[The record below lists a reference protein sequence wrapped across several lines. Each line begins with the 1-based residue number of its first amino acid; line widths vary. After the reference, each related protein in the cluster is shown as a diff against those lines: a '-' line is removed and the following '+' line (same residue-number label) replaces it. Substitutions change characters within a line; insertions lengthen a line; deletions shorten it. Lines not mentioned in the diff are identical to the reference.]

1 MNILIIG
8 PPGVGKGTQ
17 AKLIKDKLGLIHL
30 STGELLRKEIK
41 SKSEVGIISK
51 RFIDKGEF
59 IPDDVMLEII
69 NKKITKHDCLK
80 GYLFDGFPRTIPQAE
95 GLDSFINKMNQKI
108 DSVISIEL
116 DDQSIIKRLSSRRA
130 CEGCGN
136 ITNLLFNPPK
146 IEGKCNKCSGKLLQR
161 SDDGNQVIIKR
172 LEVYN
177 KQTVPLLKYY
187 QKKDLIKRIDGS
199 GNIDS
204 VYQQIVKVLE

>member
-17 AKLIKDKLGLIHL
+17 AKLIKDKLGLVHL

-41 SKSEVGIISK
+41 SKSKVGIISK

-95 GLDSFINKMNQKI
+95 AL
-108 DSVISIEL
+108 IER
-116 DDQSIIKRLSSRRA
+116 DI
-130 CEGCGN
+130 
-136 ITNLLFNPPK
+136 
-146 IEGKCNKCSGKLLQR
+146 
-161 SDDGNQVIIKR
+161 
-172 LEVYN
+172 
-177 KQTVPLLKYY
+177 
-187 QKKDLIKRIDGS
+187 
-199 GNIDS
+199 NIDAVVEIAVPDQDIIDRMAGRRMHPAS
-204 VYQQIVKVLE
+204 